1 MPGKDFL
8 IAEGKLRIPIGIGF
22 LEFQRC
28 LDGQIK
34 IKLYHAIGKEIVV
47 GNAAIFIRPLAEH
60 EVSRAI
66 RMNDAAA
73 IPEAGSFDVNFHSLQ
88 VKILITGGIK
98 VLLHSERNICG
109 NVQLTGTNVPAF
121 ALLRT
126 VERCHPRIPS
136 AGIVHLFGVLFCLRK
151 GSYAIFH

>member
-1 MPGKDFL
+1 
-8 IAEGKLRIPIGIGF
+8 
-22 LEFQRC
+22 
-28 LDGQIK
+28 
-34 IKLYHAIGKEIVV
+34 
-47 GNAAIFIRPLAEH
+47 
-60 EVSRAI
+60 
-66 RMNDAAA
+66 MNDAAA